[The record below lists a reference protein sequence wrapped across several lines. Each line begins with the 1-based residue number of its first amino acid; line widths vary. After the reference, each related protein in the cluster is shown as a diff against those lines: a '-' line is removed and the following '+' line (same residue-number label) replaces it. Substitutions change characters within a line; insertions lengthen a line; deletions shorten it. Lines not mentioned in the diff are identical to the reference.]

1 MDRRSQKLR
10 NVKLRNDE
18 EKEKKRKIL
27 NPQLINR

>member
-18 EKEKKRKIL
+18 EKEKK
-27 NPQLINR
+27 NFESTVD